1 MKANLKNIALRWTF
15 LVIVFLLIE
24 IYAFQAF
31 KTVFKKNW
39 ILKFY
44 FIINALIIFNLLY
57 RFIKIYNNS
66 LNFSDVFY
74 NYLSIPFAFFITL
87 LGFKLIVISFLF
99 IEDITRIIHSIFNFI
114 FPSNE
119 SNKFLTQR
127 RSFISKI
134 ALIIAALPIPFVIH
148 GIYRGR
154 HNYRVLNYEL
164 EFNDLPAEFDGYK
177 ITHISD
183 IHSGSLQKIN
193 KVEYAVDLINKQ
205 NSDLVLFT
213 GDFVNNKAIEL
224 NKWKKIF
231 SKIKAKDGKFSVL
244 GNHDYGDYV
253 NWKSDQEKKENFK
266 NLLNSQKEM
275 GFKLLLNESVNINSL
290 NQSISLVGVENWGK
304 GGFRKN
310 GDIDKACVGLRKK
323 DFKVVMSHDPSHWDQ
338 ILLNHQTHFHLTLSG
353 HTHGMQFGI
362 EIPGWIKWSPVKW
375 VYKYWAG
382 IYYEKNQYLNVNRGF
397 GVLGFPGRVG
407 VWPEISVITLKK
419 T

>member
-66 LNFSDVFY
+66 LDFSDVFY